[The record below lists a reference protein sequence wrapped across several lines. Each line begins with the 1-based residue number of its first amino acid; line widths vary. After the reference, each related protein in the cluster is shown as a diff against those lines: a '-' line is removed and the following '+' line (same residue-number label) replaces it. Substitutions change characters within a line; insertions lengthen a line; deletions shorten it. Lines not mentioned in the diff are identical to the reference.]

1 LYQILILDDFQIL
14 ILFSTVFFASIYHR
28 FIGDY
33 DRDSIEKSL
42 NEDSSRVGIFE
53 LGKKIAKK
61 LKHFFTHYMVWIFHM
76 SKFVPNQ
83 PSSSE

>member
-1 LYQILILDDFQIL
+1 M

-33 DRDSIEKSL
+33 DKKSIQKSL
-42 NEDSSRVGIFE
+42 NEDSSHVGIFD

-76 SKFVPNQ
+76 SKSDPNQ
-83 PSSSE
+83 PCS